1 VKREIRVAK
10 KVHVRTQ
17 ILESNGNFNSIW
29 KIINRCLPR
38 KQQDSFMASK
48 DPTGLANELNDFFTS
63 VSSIT
68 AQKARDL
75 SSHHG
80 LNVNLD
86 VPTPLNAS
94 SNVGQEFFVLHQVT
108 EN

>member
-1 VKREIRVAK
+1 MS
-10 KVHVRTQ
+10 TTT
-17 ILESNGNFNSIW
+17 G
-29 KIINRCLPR
+29 
-38 KQQDSFMASK
+38 KQKDSFMASE

-63 VSSIT
+63 VGSVT

-86 VPTPLNAS
+86 VPTHLHMS
-94 SNVGQEFFVLHQVT
+94 SNVGQEFFTLRRKSGRKCD
-108 EN
+108 

>member
-1 VKREIRVAK
+1 
-10 KVHVRTQ
+10 
-17 ILESNGNFNSIW
+17 
-29 KIINRCLPR
+29 
-38 KQQDSFMASK
+38 MASK